1 MASLQKILVPTDLS
15 PSSRM
20 ALEKAHEFASAFGAS
35 IDLLYVWSAPALIA
49 PESVLTGVGI
59 DEQPLLEWAHRSALE
74 QLSKF
79 EAEVRGA
86 GIPVQSSLCELG
98 DPATNIVQQAASGK
112 YQLLVMGTHGRTGLA
127 HVLMGSVTEKVV
139 RRASC
144 PVLTVRTTEPA

>member
-15 PSSRM
+15 PGSMR
-20 ALEKAHEFASAFGAS
+20 ALQKAHEFAMAFGAS
-35 IDLLYVWSAPALIA
+35 IDLLHVWSAPALVA
-49 PESVLTGVGI
+49 PESVITGVGI
-59 DEQPLLEWAHRSALE
+59 DEQPLLQWVHRNAIE

-79 EAEVRGA
+79 EADARGA
-86 GIPVQSSLCELG
+86 GVPVRSSLCEGG
-98 DPATNIVQQAASGK
+98 DPVTSILEQAASGG

-139 RRASC
+139 RRAQC